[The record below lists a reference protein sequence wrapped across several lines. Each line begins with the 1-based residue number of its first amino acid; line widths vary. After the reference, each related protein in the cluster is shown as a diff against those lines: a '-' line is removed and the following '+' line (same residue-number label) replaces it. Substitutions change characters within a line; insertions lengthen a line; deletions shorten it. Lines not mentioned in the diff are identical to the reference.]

1 MVFLKKKKSVKR
13 PPFFFLSLNLNKKN
27 VLYHTSQISEF
38 HAILNANAQLR
49 KNRSHLFHHTSQ
61 MGEFETIL
69 NANTR
74 LKNTLNFRLP
84 RITDKRIS
92 GYFKC
97 KCTINEERI
106 KFLLLTLNLP
116 LLPLKNTLNSL
127 YHTLQISEFKAMSE
141 KKCLFGCP

>member
-1 MVFLKKKKSVKR
+1 
-13 PPFFFLSLNLNKKN
+13 
-27 VLYHTSQISEF
+27 
-38 HAILNANAQLR
+38 
-49 KNRSHLFHHTSQ
+49 

-74 LKNTLNFRLP
+74 LKNTLNFLLP
-84 RITDKRIS
+84 SITDKRIS

-106 KFLLLTLNLP
+106 KFLSLTLNLP

-127 YHTLQISEFKAMSE
+127 YHTLQISEFMECRKRSACS
-141 KKCLFGCP
+141 LALNTFIFDSFSDLL